1 MSAQQN
7 NQKTRQN
14 ISPFVAEYRPS
25 VLYLKAIQM
34 SKWHLIENQPRAA
47 KRDLQRPFPTFV
59 QKREIFERRRIR
71 KSKFE
76 GHILP
81 ISTNRGLVWPVILP
95 SLYNCLFLRLI
106 TNHDNVVLQFTTARI
121 ITNYD
126 NRLLQFTIGTLL
138 EFTTTVIT
146 IHDRYYNSRQF
157 FFSLSLDNSAMH
169 ASLNIYVKNCCE
181 ILLNTRTFCYQFSR

>member
-1 MSAQQN
+1 MALDRKSA
-7 NQKTRQN
+7 
-14 ISPFVAEYRPS
+14 S
-25 VLYLKAIQM
+25 
-34 SKWHLIENQPRAA
+34 A

-59 QKREIFERRRIR
+59 QKKEIFERRRIR

-81 ISTNRGLVWPVILP
+81 ISTNKSLVWPVILP

-106 TNHDNVVLQFTTARI
+106 TNHDNVVLQFTTAQI

-138 EFTTTVIT
+138 QFKTTVIT
-146 IHDRYYNSRQF
+146 ILDRYYNSRQNKRCR
-157 FFSLSLDNSAMH
+157 SILLSL
-169 ASLNIYVKNCCE
+169 YC
-181 ILLNTRTFCYQFSR
+181 